1 MAVFTK
7 IRKQYFEDIEREK
20 FSSLPAEVYLRGYVM
35 EYAKYLSLDPVKVAE
50 DYLNRYREWKTGK
63 ARKVNQLFPCCGI
76 LSTTRRENKSILNIF

>member
-7 IRKQYFEDIEREK
+7 IRKQYFEDIERAK
-20 FSSLPAEVYLRGYVM
+20 FSSLPSEVYLRGYVM

-63 ARKVNQLFPCCGI
+63 G
-76 LSTTRRENKSILNIF
+76 EKS